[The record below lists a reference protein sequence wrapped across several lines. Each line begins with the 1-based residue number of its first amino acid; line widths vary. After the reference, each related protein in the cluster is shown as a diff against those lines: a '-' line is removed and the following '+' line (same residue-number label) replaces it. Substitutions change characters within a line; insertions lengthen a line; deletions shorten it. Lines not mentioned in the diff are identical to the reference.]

1 MNQIKDTKVKTE
13 KQHNGAKIKN
23 ALVSVVTSLFISI
36 SCIGQT
42 VFAEGEEVGNTGT
55 DPGGMATSMLGY
67 AWWIIIAICGIFAG
81 LSIVKGIQ
89 AQAEEDVRGRN
100 NCIATLAISG
110 AGIVIL
116 LIIKGATS

>member
-13 KQHNGAKIKN
+13 KQNYGAKIKKSI
-23 ALVSVVTSLFISI
+23 VSIVTSLFISMSAI
-36 SCIGQT
+36 RQT

-116 LIIKGATS
+116 LLIKGATS